1 MNKLLPRDIIV
12 RLLDS
17 YSSFLD
23 LSQCL
28 HRCQKVFN
36 PELVKGPWPKQV
48 VTLVIIVDMIA
59 WMQEGG
65 QVGGKHY
72 VEACLSSSEAISYYS
87 SSLWHIYGM
96 LLRFFNLYWNLKGL

>member
-23 LSQCL
+23 LSQDQTDVQCL

-65 QVGGKHY
+65 QALAAH
-72 VEACLSSSEAISYYS
+72 SSEAVR
-87 SSLWHIYGM
+87 M
-96 LLRFFNLYWNLKGL
+96 KGATEVMSAMNKLTSWWKTLC